1 MTEED
6 KINQTI
12 EEMTAQLAT
21 LQKRQQYL
29 ATKKKEAEAL
39 KASENR
45 IGYYAAKSCREH
57 LTVIR
62 MVAAQLDI
70 DKQSDSDILNA
81 FSLINSN
88 SWQAIKALER
98 DAAERGEE

>member
-1 MTEED
+1 MED
-6 KINQTI
+6 LDTQI
-12 EEMTAQLAT
+12 EEMKKKLEEMT
-21 LQKRQQYL
+21 KRQQYL

-62 MVAAQLDI
+62 MVAAQIDI
-70 DKQSDSDILNA
+70 DKQSDSEILNA

-98 DAAERGEE
+98 DASERGEE

>member
-1 MTEED
+1 MED
-6 KINQTI
+6 LDNQI
-12 EEMTAQLAT
+12 EEMKKKLEEMT
-21 LQKRQQYL
+21 KRQQYL

-45 IGYYAAKSCREH
+45 MGYYAAKSCREH
-57 LTVIR
+57 LTIIR

-70 DKQSDSDILNA
+70 DRQTEADILSA
-81 FSLINSN
+81 FSVINSN

>member
-1 MTEED
+1 MED
-6 KINQTI
+6 IDSQI
-12 EEMTAQLAT
+12 EEMKKKLEE
-21 LQKRQQYL
+21 LNKRQQYL

-39 KASENR
+39 HEKANQ

-57 LTVIR
+57 LQVIR
-62 MVAAQLDI
+62 MVAGSMDI
-70 DKQSDSDILNA
+70 DKQTDADILSA

-98 DAAERGEE
+98 DASERGEE